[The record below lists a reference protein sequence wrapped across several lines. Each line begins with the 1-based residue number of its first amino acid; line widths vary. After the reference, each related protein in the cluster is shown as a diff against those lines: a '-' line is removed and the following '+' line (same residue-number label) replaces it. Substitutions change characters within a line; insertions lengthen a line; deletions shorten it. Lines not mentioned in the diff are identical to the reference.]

1 MKKHRKAIII
11 LLCLVLLTVIVVFLR
26 IRPISY
32 QDSVKVCNSNGVTRD
47 VEFDIVLHP
56 KLLGGATM
64 SGTIRVDGQEY
75 VSVSDIYQDA
85 FEGSSYMF
93 QIPADSALQANSN
106 TVIVDLYKD
115 GFKAYRLLILE
126 SGKLIDYY
134 GPAQNVNEVEAIKN
148 K

>member
-93 QIPADSALQANSN
+93 QIPTDSALQANSN

>member
-93 QIPADSALQANSN
+93 QIPTDSALQANSN

-134 GPAQNVNEVEAIKN
+134 GPAQNVNEVEAIK
-148 K
+148 KK